1 MKLRSLLHPL
11 LALLLLLSTTGY
23 RSHAHALAVGGTI
36 TLTATDAGGQGKD
49 ASGHPAFIGGSQGKN
64 QSTGALDFMN
74 GAAVVTADTSNLV
87 NGTGSHHGSVI
98 MSKGADKVMFAW
110 TGQVQTVIAQ
120 GKVPSSTFQ
129 GTWKAM
135 TGAGRYAGIKGQGT
149 YTGHFTTAS
158 TSVAEWKGSIGQ

>member
-11 LALLLLLSTTGY
+11 LASLLLSTTGY
-23 RSHAHALAVGGTI
+23 RPHAHALAVGGTI
-36 TLTATDAGGQGKD
+36 TLSATDAGGQGKD
-49 ASGHPAFIGGSQGKN
+49 ASGHPAFIGGSEGKN
-64 QSTGALDFMN
+64 QSTGAAEFMD
-74 GAAVVTADTSNLV
+74 GASVVTADTSNLV

-120 GKVPSSTFQ
+120 GKPPSSTFQ

-158 TSVAEWKGSIGQ
+158 TSVAEWKGAIGQ